1 MSTPQSP
8 TPQRSTP
15 HRSTL
20 RWPDVEAAAPEFA
33 AAVLARFTATKHH
46 VLATLTRDGSPRV
59 WGTEV
64 DRWDGDLVLGSM
76 VPARKV
82 DDLRRDPRFA
92 LHANP
97 GDGSMTG
104 GDAKVAGVA
113 VEVSDPA
120 DLARYTDE
128 RRPPPPFVLL
138 RLELTSVVLTEVV
151 GERLRVRSLG
161 PDGAVRTVE
170 R

>member
-1 MSTPQSP
+1 METADPG
-8 TPQRSTP
+8 
-15 HRSTL
+15 
-20 RWPDVEAAAPEFA
+20 FA

-46 VLATLTRDGSPRV
+46 VLACLTRDGSPRV

-64 DRWDGDLVLGSM
+64 DRWRGDLLLGSM

-97 GDGSMTG
+97 GDGSMAG
-104 GDAKVAGVA
+104 GDAKLTGRA
-113 VEVSDPA
+113 VEVTDEA
-120 DLARYTDE
+120 LLAAYTDE
-128 RRPPPPFVLL
+128 RRPPPPFVLF
-138 RLELTSVVLTEVV
+138 RLELTSVVLTELD
-151 GERLRVRSLG
+151 GEGEAAVLRIRSLAPG
-161 PDGAVRTVE
+161 RAVRTVT